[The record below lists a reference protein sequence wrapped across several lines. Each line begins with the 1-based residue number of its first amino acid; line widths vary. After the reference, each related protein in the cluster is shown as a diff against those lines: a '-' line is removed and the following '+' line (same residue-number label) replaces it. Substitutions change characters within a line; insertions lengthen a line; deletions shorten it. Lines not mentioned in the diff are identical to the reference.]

1 MKTRRALAAAG
12 AALALCL
19 AAGCAASSPTSA
31 RPVTD
36 DSQAV
41 AVSASSLFDEQAARD
56 PVITYRLRL
65 ATEPANPALHNNLG
79 NLYVLRNWLAEAVEE
94 YKKAIKLQPDSYV
107 SWNNLGTAYM
117 KMGRMGEAMSAF
129 SKATEANPRYA
140 LAWYNMGV
148 IHDGEGRYDEAIE
161 MYLKAVSLQP
171 ELLAPEVNP
180 QVVNN
185 RHLMVVRLR
194 RYLEEEGN
202 LALPLEAMP
211 E

>member
-1 MKTRRALAAAG
+1 MTARLASCGLAV
-12 AALALCL
+12 ALAL
-19 AAGCAASSPTSA
+19 APGCAPARSA
-31 RPVTD
+31 RPASD
-36 DSQAV
+36 GSEAV
-41 AVSASSLFDEQAARD
+41 AVSAESLFDEKAARD
-56 PVITYRLRL
+56 PVVTYRLRL
-65 ATEPANPALHNNLG
+65 ATEPDNPALHNNLA
-79 NLYVLRNWLAEAVEE
+79 NLYVLRNWMDEAIDE
-94 YKKAIKLQPDSYV
+94 YKKTLKLKSDSHV
-107 SWNNLGTAYM
+107 AWNNLGTAYM
-117 KMGRMGEAMSAF
+117 KMGRRGDAMSAF
-129 SKATEANPRYA
+129 RKAVDVNPRYA

-148 IHDGEGRYDEAIE
+148 IHDDEGRYEEAIE

-171 ELLAPEVNP
+171 DLLQPEVNP

>member
-1 MKTRRALAAAG
+1 MTARLAGSRLAALLI
-12 AALALCL
+12 LAVIP
-19 AAGCAASSPTSA
+19 GCSSGREV

-36 DSQAV
+36 GSEAV
-41 AVSASSLFDEQAARD
+41 VVSADSLFDENAARD
-56 PVITYRLRL
+56 PVVTYRLRL
-65 ATEPANPALHNNLG
+65 ATEPDNPALHNNLA
-79 NLYVLRNWLAEAVEE
+79 NLYVLRNWMEEAVAE
-94 YKKAIKLQPDSYV
+94 YKKTLKLDPASYIA
-107 SWNNLGTAYM
+107 WNNLGTAYM
-117 KMGRMGEAMSAF
+117 KLGRPGDAMSAF
-129 SKATEANPRYA
+129 RKSTDANPRYA

-148 IHDGEGRYDEAIE
+148 IHDDEGDYDEAIE

-171 ELLAPEVNP
+171 NLLNAEVNP

-202 LALPLEAMP
+202 MALPLEAMP